1 MTAEISE
8 EPVSPPVLPG
18 AEVTPEEA
26 PYGYMTDPVTG
37 ETRPRKRPGRRSKS
51 AKLPLGKSPTVEELQ
66 TLGSLPEGEEDQ
78 APGAPPKGRRKASMK
93 TEASLPPF
101 RAGVIAK
108 GINKLYRRAG
118 RIIRLFDNDIGVAVI
133 ATTHADPDDDDP
145 TTVGDAWENLA
156 RTNPR
161 IRAFLLK
168 LVTGGA
174 WSAVFEAHMPI
185 LLAIVMKDGIRSRLP
200 LMGLME
206 SFLTDE
212 PDGDD
217 GELQP
222 SGLAQMMGGI
232 SPDDMAQMIQMGQMM
247 MGQAAANVPRAQ
259 GVPREPVNGA
269 AWAQEA
275 PREHSGPQE

>member
-1 MTAEISE
+1 MTAEITE
-8 EPVSPPVLPG
+8 EPVQPVQDEAG
-18 AEVTPEEA
+18 APSEEA
-26 PYGYMTDPVTG
+26 PYGWMTDPDTG
-37 ETRPRKRPGRRSKS
+37 LRRPKKRPGRRSKT
-51 AKLPLGKSPTVEELQ
+51 ATPPTGTTPALEELQ
-66 TLGSLPEGEEDQ
+66 ALGALPEASEDA
-78 APGAPPKGRRKASMK
+78 APGAPPKGKRKSAR
-93 TEASLPPF
+93 TEALPPF

-133 ATTHADPDDDDP
+133 ATTQADPDDDDP

-174 WSAVFEAHMPI
+174 WSAVFEAHLPI

-217 GELQP
+217 GEPQP